1 MTKPV
6 ILCIDDEPMIL
17 DTLKRLLRRTF
28 GTKYRFELAGS
39 GQEAIK
45 LAQELIEL
53 GEELAVVISDYLMPG
68 LRGDEVLK
76 AIHHLSPNTMNI
88 MLTGQ
93 ADIEGVFN
101 AIQYAKLY
109 RYISKPWENE
119 DLTLT
124 VTEAINSFLQQKKL
138 SDQNFQLQEMNRAL
152 ELLTQD
158 QGNLIES
165 LGKTERKYRS
175 IFENALEGIFQI
187 LPDGKFLNANPTLAK
202 IYGYDSPKELMLSIT
217 DVQKQLYVQ
226 SNRWDELL
234 ETLHDRREISKFES
248 QVYHRDGNIIWI
260 SESARIVNDENGNV
274 LYYQGFVEDITER
287 KRAESELERFTSEL
301 FQLNQSFFRFVP
313 HQFLQYLGK
322 DSIVDVQLGDNVQQ
336 EMSVLFADIRDFTSL
351 SEQMTPEDNF
361 KFINAYLSHVEPAI
375 AEYRG
380 FVDKYIGD
388 EIMALFSHSADD
400 ALRAGIRMLDLLAEY
415 NKTRQRTDPT
425 KPTYRPPIEIGI
437 GINSGKLM
445 LGTVGGKSRMDGTVI
460 GDAVNLASRLEGL
473 TKNYGVSLL
482 ISHYTFIRLN
492 HINEYGIR
500 LIDHV
505 QVKGKLEMVSV
516 FEVFDADPP
525 ELRAG
530 KQATKTIFE
539 RGLLHYYLGEIF
551 DAIALFEACLEQNPE
566 DKVAQIYLTRC
577 HGNM

>member
-6 ILCIDDEPMIL
+6 ILCVDDEPMIL
-17 DTLKRLLRRTF
+17 DTLRRLLRRTL
-28 GTKYRFELAGS
+28 GGKYRFEFAGS
-39 GQEAIK
+39 GNEGIK
-45 LAQELIEL
+45 LAQELIEA
-53 GEELAVVISDYLMPG
+53 GEELAVVISDYMMPG

-76 AIHHLSPNTMNI
+76 VIHHLSPHTMNI
-88 MLTGQ
+88 MLTGH
-93 ADIEGVFN
+93 ADIDGVFN

-119 DLTLT
+119 DLSLT
-124 VTEAINSFLQQKKL
+124 ITEAINSFQQQKQL
-138 SDQNFQLQEMNRAL
+138 ADQNFQLQEMNRAL

-158 QGNLIES
+158 QANLIES

-187 LPDGKFLNANPTLAK
+187 SPDGKFINANPTLAK
-202 IYGYDSPKELMLSIT
+202 IYGYESPKELMSSIT
-217 DVQKQLYVQ
+217 DVQKQLYVEP
-226 SNRWDELL
+226 NRWDELL
-234 ETLHDRREISKFES
+234 ETLHERLEISKFES
-248 QVYHRDGNIIWI
+248 QVYNRDGEIIWI
-260 SESARIVNDENGNV
+260 SESARIVNDENGNI

-287 KRAESELERFTSEL
+287 KRAEAELERFTSEL
-301 FQLNQSFFRFVP
+301 FELNQSFFRFVP

-415 NKTRQRTDPT
+415 NKTRRRTDPT

-437 GINSGKLM
+437 GINTGKLM

-482 ISHYTFIRLN
+482 ISHYTFVRLN

-525 ELRAG
+525 DLRAG
-530 KQATKTIFE
+530 KQATKTMFE
-539 RGLLHYYLGEIF
+539 RGLLHYYLGEISE
-551 DAIALFEACLEQNPE
+551 AIALFESCLEQNPQ

-577 HGNM
+577 KGDI

>member
-1 MTKPV
+1 MTQPV
-6 ILCIDDEPMIL
+6 ILCVDDEPMIL
-17 DTLKRLLRRTF
+17 ETLRRLLRRTL
-28 GTKYRFELAGS
+28 GGKYRFEFAGS
-39 GQEAIK
+39 GNEGIK
-45 LAQELIEL
+45 LAQELIEA
-53 GEELAVVISDYLMPG
+53 GEELAVVISDYMMPG

-76 AIHHLSPNTMNI
+76 AIHHLSPHTMNI
-88 MLTGQ
+88 MLTGH
-93 ADIEGVFN
+93 ADIDGVFN

-119 DLTLT
+119 DLSLT
-124 VTEAINSFLQQKKL
+124 ITEAINSFQQQKQL
-138 SDQNFQLQEMNRAL
+138 ADQNFQLQEMNRAL

-158 QGNLIES
+158 QANLIES

-187 LPDGKFLNANPTLAK
+187 SPDGKFINANPTLAK
-202 IYGYDSPKELMLSIT
+202 IYGYESPKELMSSIT

-226 SNRWDELL
+226 PNRWDELL
-234 ETLHDRREISKFES
+234 ETLHERLEISKFES
-248 QVYHRDGNIIWI
+248 QVYNRDGEIIWI
-260 SESARIVNDENGNV
+260 SESARIVNDENGDI

-287 KRAESELERFTSEL
+287 KRAEAELERFTSEL
-301 FQLNQSFFRFVP
+301 FELNQSFFRFVP

-415 NKTRQRTDPT
+415 NKTRRRTDPT

-437 GINSGKLM
+437 GINTGKLM

-482 ISHYTFIRLN
+482 ISHYTFVRLN

-525 ELRAG
+525 DLRAG
-530 KQATKTIFE
+530 KQATKTMFE
-539 RGLLHYYLGEIF
+539 RGLLHYYLGEISE
-551 DAIALFEACLEQNPE
+551 AIALFESCLEQNPQ

-577 HGNM
+577 KGDI

>member
-6 ILCIDDEPMIL
+6 ILCVDDEPMIL
-17 DTLKRLLRRTF
+17 ETLRRLLRKTLGR
-28 GTKYRFELAGS
+28 KYRFEFAAS
-39 GQEAIK
+39 GNEAIK
-45 LAQELIEL
+45 LAQELMEA
-53 GEELAVVISDYLMPG
+53 GEELAVVISDYMMPG

-76 AIHHLSPNTMNI
+76 AIHHLCPHTMNI
-88 MLTGQ
+88 MLTGH
-93 ADIEGVFN
+93 ADIDGIFN

-109 RYISKPWENE
+109 RYISKPWEDE
-119 DLTLT
+119 DLSLT
-124 VTEAINSFLQQKKL
+124 ITEALNSFHQQKQL
-138 SDQNFQLQEMNRAL
+138 AEQNFRLQEMNRAL
-152 ELLTQD
+152 ELLTQN
-158 QGNLIES
+158 QAILIES
-165 LGKTERKYRS
+165 LGEAERKYRS

-187 LPDGKFLNANPTLAK
+187 SPEGKFISANPTLAK
-202 IYGYDSPKELMLSIT
+202 IYGYESPEELMSSIT
-217 DVQKQLYVQ
+217 DIQKQLYVQ
-226 SNRWDELL
+226 PNRWDELL
-234 ETLHDRREISKFES
+234 ETLHERLEISKFES
-248 QVYHRDGNIIWI
+248 QVYNRDGEIIWI
-260 SESARIVNDENGNV
+260 SESARIVNDENGNI

-287 KRAESELERFTSEL
+287 KRAEAELERFTSEL
-301 FQLNQSFFRFVP
+301 FELNQSFFRFVP

-322 DSIVDVQLGDNVQQ
+322 DSIVDVKLGDNVQQ

-375 AEYRG
+375 VEYRG

-400 ALRAGIRMLDLLAEY
+400 AVRAGIRMLDLLAEY

-425 KPTYRPPIEIGI
+425 KPTYRPPIQIGI
-437 GINSGKLM
+437 GINTGKLM

-482 ISHYTFIRLN
+482 ISHYTFVRLD

-525 ELRAG
+525 DLRAG
-530 KQATKTIFE
+530 KHATKTMFE
-539 RGLLHYYLGEIF
+539 RGLLHYYLGEISE
-551 DAIALFEACLEQNPE
+551 AIALFESCLEQNPQ

-577 HGNM
+577 KGDI

>member
-1 MTKPV
+1 M
-6 ILCIDDEPMIL
+6 
-17 DTLKRLLRRTF
+17 
-28 GTKYRFELAGS
+28 GGKYRFEFAGS
-39 GQEAIK
+39 GNEGIK
-45 LAQELIEL
+45 LAQELIEA
-53 GEELAVVISDYLMPG
+53 GEELAVVISDYMMPG

-76 AIHHLSPNTMNI
+76 VIHHLSPHTMNI
-88 MLTGQ
+88 MLTGH
-93 ADIEGVFN
+93 ADIDGVFN

-119 DLTLT
+119 DLSLT
-124 VTEAINSFLQQKKL
+124 ITEAINSFQQQKQL
-138 SDQNFQLQEMNRAL
+138 ADQNFQLQEMNRAL

-158 QGNLIES
+158 QANLIES

-187 LPDGKFLNANPTLAK
+187 SPDGKFINANPTLAK
-202 IYGYDSPKELMLSIT
+202 IYGYESPKELMSSIT
-217 DVQKQLYVQ
+217 DVQKQLYVEP
-226 SNRWDELL
+226 NRWDELL
-234 ETLHDRREISKFES
+234 ETLHERLEISKFES
-248 QVYHRDGNIIWI
+248 QVYNRDGEIIWI
-260 SESARIVNDENGNV
+260 SESARIVNDENGDI

-287 KRAESELERFTSEL
+287 KRAEAELERFTSEL
-301 FQLNQSFFRFVP
+301 FELNQSFFRFVP

-415 NKTRQRTDPT
+415 NKTRRRTDPT

-437 GINSGKLM
+437 GINTGKLM

-482 ISHYTFIRLN
+482 ISHYTFVRLN

-525 ELRAG
+525 DLRAG
-530 KQATKTIFE
+530 KQATKTMFE
-539 RGLLHYYLGEIF
+539 RGLLHYYLGEISE
-551 DAIALFEACLEQNPE
+551 AIALFESCLEQNPQ

-577 HGNM
+577 KGDI

>member
-1 MTKPV
+1 MTQPV
-6 ILCIDDEPMIL
+6 ILCVDDEPMIL
-17 DTLKRLLRRTF
+17 ETLRRLLRRTL
-28 GTKYRFELAGS
+28 GGKYRFEFAGS
-39 GQEAIK
+39 GNEGIK
-45 LAQELIEL
+45 LAQELIEA
-53 GEELAVVISDYLMPG
+53 GEELAVVISDYMMPG

-76 AIHHLSPNTMNI
+76 VIHHLSPHTMNI
-88 MLTGQ
+88 MLTGH
-93 ADIEGVFN
+93 ADIDGVFN

-119 DLTLT
+119 DLSLT
-124 VTEAINSFLQQKKL
+124 ITEAINSFQQQKQL
-138 SDQNFQLQEMNRAL
+138 ADQNFQLQEMNRAL

-158 QGNLIES
+158 QANLIES

-187 LPDGKFLNANPTLAK
+187 SPEGKFINANPTLAK
-202 IYGYDSPKELMLSIT
+202 IYGYESPKELMSSIT
-217 DVQKQLYVQ
+217 DVQKQLYVEP
-226 SNRWDELL
+226 NRWDELL
-234 ETLHDRREISKFES
+234 ETLHERLEISKFES
-248 QVYHRDGNIIWI
+248 QVYNRDGEIIWI
-260 SESARIVNDENGNV
+260 SESARIVNDENGDI

-287 KRAESELERFTSEL
+287 KRAEAELERFTSEL
-301 FQLNQSFFRFVP
+301 FELNQSFFRFVP

-415 NKTRQRTDPT
+415 NKTRRRTDPT

-437 GINSGKLM
+437 GINTGKLM

-482 ISHYTFIRLN
+482 ISHYTFVRLN

-525 ELRAG
+525 DLRAG
-530 KQATKTIFE
+530 KQATKTMFE
-539 RGLLHYYLGEIF
+539 RGLLHYYLGEISE
-551 DAIALFEACLEQNPE
+551 AIALFESCLEQNPQ

-577 HGNM
+577 KGDI

>member
-6 ILCIDDEPMIL
+6 ILCVDDEPMIL
-17 DTLKRLLRRTF
+17 DTLRRLLRRTL
-28 GTKYRFELAGS
+28 GGKYRFECAGS
-39 GQEAIK
+39 GSEGIK
-45 LAQELIEL
+45 LAQELIEA
-53 GEELAVVISDYLMPG
+53 GEELAVVISDYMMPG

-88 MLTGQ
+88 MLTGH
-93 ADIEGVFN
+93 ADIDGVFN

-124 VTEAINSFLQQKKL
+124 ITEAINSFQQQKQL
-138 SDQNFQLQEMNRAL
+138 TDQNFQLQEMNRAL

-158 QGNLIES
+158 QANLIES

-187 LPDGKFLNANPTLAK
+187 SPDGKFINANPTLAK
-202 IYGYDSPKELMLSIT
+202 IYGYESPKELMSSIT

-226 SNRWDELL
+226 PNRWDELL
-234 ETLHDRREISKFES
+234 ETLHQRHEISKFES
-248 QVYHRDGNIIWI
+248 QVYNRDGDIIWI
-260 SESARIVNDENGNV
+260 SESARIVQDENGNV
-274 LYYQGFVEDITER
+274 IYYQGFVEDITER
-287 KRAESELERFTSEL
+287 KRAEAELERFTSEL
-301 FQLNQSFFRFVP
+301 FELNQSFFRFVP

-388 EIMALFSHSADD
+388 EIMALFSQSADD

-415 NKTRQRTDPT
+415 NKTRRRTDPT

-437 GINSGKLM
+437 GINTGKLM

-482 ISHYTFIRLN
+482 ISHYTFVRLN

-525 ELRAG
+525 DLRAG
-530 KQATKTIFE
+530 KQATKTMFE
-539 RGLLHYYLGEIF
+539 RGLLHYYLGEISE
-551 DAIALFEACLEQNPE
+551 AIALFESCLERNPQ

-577 HGNM
+577 KGDI

>member
-6 ILCIDDEPMIL
+6 ILCVDDEPMIL
-17 DTLKRLLRRTF
+17 DTLRRLLRRTL
-28 GTKYRFELAGS
+28 GGKYRFECAGS
-39 GQEAIK
+39 GSEGIK
-45 LAQELIEL
+45 LAQELIEA
-53 GEELAVVISDYLMPG
+53 GEELAVVISDYMMPG

-88 MLTGQ
+88 MLTGH
-93 ADIEGVFN
+93 ADIDGVFN

-124 VTEAINSFLQQKKL
+124 ITEAINSFQQQKQL
-138 SDQNFQLQEMNRAL
+138 TDQNFQLQEMNRAL

-158 QGNLIES
+158 QANLIES

-187 LPDGKFLNANPTLAK
+187 SPDGKFINANPTLAK
-202 IYGYDSPKELMLSIT
+202 IYGYESPKELMSSIT

-226 SNRWDELL
+226 PNRWDELL
-234 ETLHDRREISKFES
+234 ETLHQRHEISKFES
-248 QVYHRDGNIIWI
+248 QVYNRDGEIIWI
-260 SESARIVNDENGNV
+260 SESARIVNDENGDI

-287 KRAESELERFTSEL
+287 KRAEAELERFTSEL
-301 FQLNQSFFRFVP
+301 FELNQSFFRFVP

-322 DSIVDVQLGDNVQQ
+322 DSIVDVQLGDNVQR

-388 EIMALFSHSADD
+388 EIMALFSQSADD

-415 NKTRQRTDPT
+415 NKTRRRTDPT

-437 GINSGKLM
+437 GINTGKLM

-482 ISHYTFIRLN
+482 ISHYTFVRLN

-525 ELRAG
+525 TCAPENKPQKLCLSEDYY
-530 KQATKTIFE
+530 TI
-539 RGLLHYYLGEIF
+539 I
-551 DAIALFEACLEQNPE
+551 
-566 DKVAQIYLTRC
+566 
-577 HGNM
+577 

>member
-6 ILCIDDEPMIL
+6 ILCVDDEPMIL
-17 DTLKRLLRRTF
+17 DTLRRLLRRTL
-28 GTKYRFELAGS
+28 GGKYRFEFAGS
-39 GQEAIK
+39 GNEGIK
-45 LAQELIEL
+45 LAQELIEA
-53 GEELAVVISDYLMPG
+53 GEELAVVISDYMMPG

-76 AIHHLSPNTMNI
+76 VIHHLSPHTMNI
-88 MLTGQ
+88 MLTGH
-93 ADIEGVFN
+93 ADIDGVFN

-119 DLTLT
+119 DLSLT
-124 VTEAINSFLQQKKL
+124 ITEAINSFQQQKQL
-138 SDQNFQLQEMNRAL
+138 ADQNFQLQEMNRAL

-158 QGNLIES
+158 QANLIES

-187 LPDGKFLNANPTLAK
+187 SPDGKFINANPTLAK
-202 IYGYDSPKELMLSIT
+202 IYGYESPKELMSSIT
-217 DVQKQLYVQ
+217 DVQKQLYVEP
-226 SNRWDELL
+226 NRWDELL
-234 ETLHDRREISKFES
+234 ETLHERLEISKFES
-248 QVYHRDGNIIWI
+248 QVYNRDGEIIWI
-260 SESARIVNDENGNV
+260 SESARIVNDENGDI

-287 KRAESELERFTSEL
+287 KRAEAELERFTSEL
-301 FQLNQSFFRFVP
+301 FELNQSFFRFVP

-415 NKTRQRTDPT
+415 NKTRRRTDPT

-437 GINSGKLM
+437 GINTGKLM

-482 ISHYTFIRLN
+482 ISHYTFVRLN

-525 ELRAG
+525 DLRAG
-530 KQATKTIFE
+530 KQATKTMFE
-539 RGLLHYYLGEIF
+539 RGLLHYYLGEISE
-551 DAIALFEACLEQNPE
+551 AIALFESCLEQNPQ

-577 HGNM
+577 KGDI

>member
-1 MTKPV
+1 MTQPV
-6 ILCIDDEPMIL
+6 ILCVDDEPMIL
-17 DTLKRLLRRTF
+17 ETLRRLLRRTL
-28 GTKYRFELAGS
+28 GGKYRFEFAGS
-39 GQEAIK
+39 GNEGIK
-45 LAQELIEL
+45 LAQELIEA
-53 GEELAVVISDYLMPG
+53 GEELAVVISDYMMPG

-76 AIHHLSPNTMNI
+76 AIHHLSPHTMNI
-88 MLTGQ
+88 MLTGH
-93 ADIEGVFN
+93 ADIDGVFN

-119 DLTLT
+119 DLSLT
-124 VTEAINSFLQQKKL
+124 ITEAINSFQQQKQL
-138 SDQNFQLQEMNRAL
+138 ADQNFQLQEMNRAL
-152 ELLTQD
+152 ELLTQN
-158 QGNLIES
+158 QAILIES
-165 LGKTERKYRS
+165 LGEAERKYRS

-187 LPDGKFLNANPTLAK
+187 SPEGKFISANPTLAK
-202 IYGYDSPKELMLSIT
+202 IYGYESPEELMSSIT
-217 DVQKQLYVQ
+217 DIQKQLYVQ
-226 SNRWDELL
+226 PNRWDELL
-234 ETLHDRREISKFES
+234 ETLHERLEISKFES
-248 QVYHRDGNIIWI
+248 QVYNRDGEIIWI
-260 SESARIVNDENGNV
+260 SESARIVNDENGNI

-287 KRAESELERFTSEL
+287 KRAEAELERFTSEL
-301 FQLNQSFFRFVP
+301 FELNQSFFRFVP

-322 DSIVDVQLGDNVQQ
+322 DSIVDVKLGDNVQQ

-375 AEYRG
+375 VEYRG

-400 ALRAGIRMLDLLAEY
+400 AVRAGIRMLDLLAEY

-425 KPTYRPPIEIGI
+425 KPTYRPPIQIGI
-437 GINSGKLM
+437 GINTGKLM

-482 ISHYTFIRLN
+482 ISHYTFVRLD

-525 ELRAG
+525 DLRAG
-530 KQATKTIFE
+530 KQATKTMFE
-539 RGLLHYYLGEIF
+539 RGLLHYYLGEISE
-551 DAIALFEACLEQNPE
+551 AIALFESCLEQNPQ
-566 DKVAQIYLTRC
+566 DKVTQIYLTRC
-577 HGNM
+577 KGDI

>member
-6 ILCIDDEPMIL
+6 ILCVDDEPMIL
-17 DTLKRLLRRTF
+17 DTLRRLLRRTL
-28 GTKYRFELAGS
+28 GGKYRFECAGS
-39 GQEAIK
+39 GSEGIK
-45 LAQELIEL
+45 LAQELIEA
-53 GEELAVVISDYLMPG
+53 GEELAVVISDYMMPG

-88 MLTGQ
+88 MLTGH
-93 ADIEGVFN
+93 ADIDGVFN

-124 VTEAINSFLQQKKL
+124 ITEAINSFQQQKQL
-138 SDQNFQLQEMNRAL
+138 TDQNFQLQEMNRAL

-158 QGNLIES
+158 QANLIES

-187 LPDGKFLNANPTLAK
+187 SPDGKFINANPTLAK
-202 IYGYDSPKELMLSIT
+202 IYGYESPKELMSSIT

-226 SNRWDELL
+226 PNRWDELL
-234 ETLHDRREISKFES
+234 ETLHQRHEISKFES
-248 QVYHRDGNIIWI
+248 QVYNRDGEIIWI
-260 SESARIVNDENGNV
+260 SESARIVNDENGDI

-287 KRAESELERFTSEL
+287 KRAEAELERFTSEL
-301 FQLNQSFFRFVP
+301 FELNQSFFRFVP

-322 DSIVDVQLGDNVQQ
+322 DSIVDVQLGDNVQR

-388 EIMALFSHSADD
+388 EIMALFSQSADD

-415 NKTRQRTDPT
+415 NKTRRRTDPT

-437 GINSGKLM
+437 GINTGKLM

-482 ISHYTFIRLN
+482 ISHYTFVRLN

-525 ELRAG
+525 DLRAG
-530 KQATKTIFE
+530 KQATKTMFE
-539 RGLLHYYLGEIF
+539 RGLLHYYLGEISE
-551 DAIALFEACLEQNPE
+551 AIALFESCLEQNPQ

-577 HGNM
+577 KGDI